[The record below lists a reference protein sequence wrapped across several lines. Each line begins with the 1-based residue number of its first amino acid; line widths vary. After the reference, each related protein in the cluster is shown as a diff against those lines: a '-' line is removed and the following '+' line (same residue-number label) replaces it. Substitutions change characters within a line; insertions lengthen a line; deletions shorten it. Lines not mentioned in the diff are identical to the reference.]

1 MIVVDSS
8 VVLKWVFDDED
19 AHEKAIK
26 YRRMHIYGEETIAV
40 PSLFFYEIA
49 NVLATKTKLS
59 TSEAADFFLTFWNFG
74 FEVFD
79 FGLEEFLSGIALSR
93 QYKTSLYD
101 AAYIEL
107 ARRLNC
113 KFITADRRLYKK
125 TKEIKKVG
133 LL

>member
-8 VVLKWVFDDED
+8 VVLKWVFDEED
-19 AHEKAIK
+19 AHERAIE
-26 YRRMHIYGEETIAV
+26 YRRMHIFAEETLAV

-59 TSEAADFFLTFWNFG
+59 NDEADDFFLTFWNFG

-79 FGLEEFLSGIALSR
+79 FGAEEFLSGMALSR
-93 QYKTSLYD
+93 QCKISLYD
-101 AAYIEL
+101 AAYTEL
-107 ARRLNC
+107 AKRLGCN
-113 KFITADRRLYKK
+113 FITADKMLYEK
-125 TKEIKKVG
+125 TKGIKAVG